1 MLAAAI
7 VSSSGLTVAVS
18 CRVRLCNW
26 YPKLHTKEPS
36 CNQHELSKRIED
48 WCDRASMSLQ
58 RWLQLPLYVSTKR
71 LSKKYFAVVFL
82 YSDISLKRMRRLQ
95 RRIRCVVIFCTK
107 THHDYRLASLQAPE
121 MGGRL
126 FNKGNNWGENMT
138 RTQYDHIS
146 EAAAAEWAGTLD
158 EWTRRLMHTQFW
170 QFEYLSLNVHMDT
183 QKHLIWPGCWQ
194 AHTLNWAAQ
203 GPSRPPPGSLR
214 PA

>member
-1 MLAAAI
+1 
-7 VSSSGLTVAVS
+7 
-18 CRVRLCNW
+18 
-26 YPKLHTKEPS
+26 
-36 CNQHELSKRIED
+36 
-48 WCDRASMSLQ
+48 MSLQ

-170 QFEYLSLNVHMDT
+170 QFEYLSLYVHMDT

-203 GPSRPPPGSLR
+203 GPSRPPQDHWDPPKSIQSFNCHLCYHPINKLGPSFNLTSIYMGR
-214 PA
+214 KAIA

>member
-1 MLAAAI
+1 
-7 VSSSGLTVAVS
+7 
-18 CRVRLCNW
+18 
-26 YPKLHTKEPS
+26 
-36 CNQHELSKRIED
+36 
-48 WCDRASMSLQ
+48 MSLQ

-158 EWTRRLMHTQFW
+158 DWTRRLMHTQFW
-170 QFEYLSLNVHMDT
+170 QFEYLSLYVHMDT

-203 GPSRPPPGSLR
+203 GPSRPPPRITETRLNPSNPSIATSVITQSINLGPRSIWQASTWGERQSLSTCR
-214 PA
+214 YMILTGWR